1 MDRRRFIRSSGFGS
15 AFVLSG
21 AAGSLLSSCMKKMQE
36 PAFRQVN
43 VIEGD
48 FTIPCNPEYV
58 PVFTNGESLDLQW
71 RINSG
76 FNASN
81 ATKCLGYHVGGFP
94 APTIRVNSGSSITI
108 PLQNNIGDYS
118 NIHWHGLIVPE
129 NMDGHPMN
137 VIAPGY
143 SFDYS
148 FTLNQRAGT
157 YWYHP
162 HVHGTTAK
170 QTYFGLAGFF
180 IVNDAEEA
188 ALNLPSGEFDIPLV
202 IQDKRLFPDLA
213 FDYSPDAAD
222 VMSGYL
228 GQFVYV
234 NGIYAPQI
242 RVKKQFYRVRVLN
255 GSNARIYNLALS
267 NGGNFTIIGS
277 DAGLLASSQSVN
289 SLLLG
294 PGERAD
300 LLIDL
305 SFLNLLESV
314 DLISKTFDGGQ
325 TQGLQEFKILRFIQ
339 TDATTG
345 SFIVPGAL
353 SSITMIPE
361 VSAIRSRTFSLAPVG
376 GHIHTGAMGGGHTI
390 NDKLFDMNRID
401 ENVNAGETEIWVFDN
416 TDGNE
421 PHPMHIHGVQF
432 QILDRTGG
440 RGYLIQSETGWKD
453 TVMLMPGEKVRV
465 IMTFPNNPG
474 KFVFHCHNLEH
485 ADDGMMLQFK
495 IS

>member
-1 MDRRRFIRSSGFGS
+1 MNRRKFIRSSGYGS
-15 AFVLSG
+15 AFILSG
-21 AAGSLLSSCMKKMQE
+21 VAGSLLSSCMKKMQE
-36 PAFRQVN
+36 PSSGPVN
-43 VIEGD
+43 VIEGN
-48 FTIPCNPEYV
+48 FTIPLINSGTLP
-58 PVFTNGESLDLQW
+58 FTNPASLDLQW
-71 RINSG
+71 SNNSG

-81 ATKCLGYHVGGFP
+81 ISPCLGYHVGGFP
-94 APTIRVNSGSSITI
+94 APTIRINSGSSITI

-129 NMDGHPMN
+129 NMDGHPKD
-137 VIAPGY
+137 VIAPGS

-148 FTLNQRAGT
+148 FTVNQRAGT

-180 IVNDAEEA
+180 IVNDAEEQ
-188 ALNLPSGEFDIPLV
+188 ALNLPSGEFDVPIV

-213 FDYSPDAAD
+213 FDYSPNTDD
-222 VMSGYL
+222 IMNGYL
-228 GQFVYV
+228 GQYVYV
-234 NGIYAPQI
+234 NGVYAPQL
-242 RVKKQFYRVRVLN
+242 RVKKQFYRIRVLN

-267 NGGNFTIIGS
+267 NGGNFTLIGS
-277 DAGLLASSQSVN
+277 DAGLLANSQSIT

-305 SFLNLLESV
+305 SFLNLLENV
-314 DLISKTFDGGQ
+314 DLISKTFNGGDA
-325 TQGLQEFKILRFIQ
+325 QGQQEFKILRFMQ

-345 SFIVPGAL
+345 SFTVPGAL
-353 SSITMIPE
+353 SAITMIPE
-361 VSAIRSRTFSLAPVG
+361 LSAVRSRTFSLVPAG
-376 GHIHTGAMGGGHTI
+376 GHVHGGMMGSGHKI
-390 NDKLFDMNRID
+390 NDKVFDMERID
-401 ENVNAGETEIWVFDN
+401 ENVNSGETEIWVFDN
-416 TDGNE
+416 TDGTE

-432 QILDRTGG
+432 QVLDRTGG
-440 RGYLIQSETGWKD
+440 RGYLIQPETGWKD

-474 KFVFHCHNLEH
+474 TFVFHCHNLEH